1 MIQNESKVKI
11 IDNTWAKTAKVIRI
25 LKWSFTNF
33 ATVGDRVVVAI
44 KSAIP
49 GWQVAKWDV
58 SWAVV
63 CRTRKEIKRMD
74 GTYIRFEDNAVALID
89 KDLKPKG
96 KRIFWPVAKELR
108 TKWFKSIANIAE
120 EVI

>member
-11 IDNTWAKTAKVIRI
+11 IDNTWAKTWKVIRI

-33 ATVGDRVVVAI
+33 ATVWDKVVIAVKTASPSWQVWKWEVSRAVVV
-44 KSAIP
+44 
-49 GWQVAKWDV
+49 
-58 SWAVV
+58 
-63 CRTRKEIKRMD
+63 RTRKEIRRPD
-74 GTYIRFEDNAVALID
+74 WTYIRFEDNAVALID
-89 KDLKPKG
+89 KDWNPKW

-108 TKWFKSIANIAE
+108 LKWFRPVANIAE